1 MRRRFLL
8 AAVFVLVA
16 SGWAQAESLE
26 GRLRQRG
33 EAFATAMRSQGDALS
48 EFARDH
54 LESRVAAEG
63 RVGTFA
69 ERMRAAVEDLGP
81 VDRSVVQVIREALV
95 FVYLRHGEAGVWQN
109 YQFRVQVA
117 DGHRLQLVF
126 LATAVEPV
134 ERRAAPLA
142 SDEGRRFL
150 DRLLSRLEAQQ
161 PFSGV
166 AVVSRGGKD
175 AYVLVRGSAD
185 AAAKSPVTRASRFGM
200 ASGSKLFTAVAVLQL
215 AQAGKLALSDPL
227 AKHVPGFP
235 NQAFAR
241 QATIE
246 QLLTHTAGAGNYWD
260 GEYEARRDSL
270 TDLQQ
275 VLPFVLK
282 HLGAQSA
289 PGTFSYSNS
298 GYLLLGLVVEAVSGK
313 SYYDYVR
320 QHVLDPAGMSRT
332 GFPLRTE
339 QPPETAQPYVLEL
352 GAGAVK
358 AGVYLPVTEGGRGS
372 SAGGASTTVDDLLRF
387 ADALAKGRLLDRSH
401 LELLTRARVRTDTP
415 DTSYGC
421 GASVEASRG
430 VVSYGHGGR
439 APGTHFDLRI
449 YPELDTVL
457 VVLSNYD
464 TIAGPEISSALDH
477 LIRNRVP

>member
-1 MRRRFLL
+1 MRRGFLL

-16 SGWAQAESLE
+16 SGWARAEALE

-33 EAFATAMRSQGDALS
+33 EAFATAMRSQGDALAG
-48 EFARDH
+48 FARDH
-54 LESRVAAEG
+54 LESRVAADG
-63 RVGTFA
+63 RVSAFV
-69 ERMRAAVEDLGP
+69 ERMRATVDELGP

-95 FVYLRHGEAGVWQN
+95 FVYLRHGKAGAWQN
-109 YQFRVQVA
+109 YQFRVQAA

-126 LATAVEPV
+126 RATAIEPV
-134 ERRAAPLA
+134 ERPAAPLA
-142 SDEGRRFL
+142 SDDGRRFL
-150 DRLLSRLEAQQ
+150 DRLLSSLDAQQ

-175 AYVLVRGSAD
+175 VYALVRGTAD
-185 AAAKSPVTRASRFGM
+185 VAAKAPVTRASRFGM

-215 AQAGKLALSDPL
+215 AQTGKLALSDPL
-227 AKHVPGFP
+227 AKHVPDFP

-241 QATIE
+241 RATIE
-246 QLLTHTAGAGNYWD
+246 QLLTHTAGAGDYWD

-275 VLPFVLK
+275 LVPFVLK
-282 HLGAQSA
+282 HLGASA

-332 GFPLRTE
+332 GFPFRKE
-339 QPPETAQPYVLEL
+339 PSVETAHPYVPEL
-352 GAGAVK
+352 DAGAVK
-358 AGVYLPVTEGGRGS
+358 AGVYVPVTDGGRGS
-372 SAGGASTTVDDLLRF
+372 SSGGARTTVDDLLRF
-387 ADALAKGRLLDRSH
+387 ADALATGRLLDRDH
-401 LELLTRARVRTDTP
+401 LALLTRARVRTDTP

-439 APGTHFDLRI
+439 APGTHFDLRV

-457 VVLSNYD
+457 VVMSNYD
-464 TIAGPEISSALDH
+464 TIAGPEMSSALDH